1 MGWAVPGKRRL
12 DKGRASLRVEES
24 VRSSRLSK
32 KFGFLISLFI
42 TGRPARAAAD
52 PDQSPHP
59 VKRRPHRRLEPVVIH
74 AVRAPGHP
82 PRHPRQSTGYESFR
96 RKISARIRRPGP
108 ESRLFHRTAGAVVS
122 ALMLLVRRVVTRV
135 GLIPA

>member
-1 MGWAVPGKRRL
+1 MPGKRRL
-12 DKGRASLRVEES
+12 DKDRASLRVEEL
-24 VRSSRLSK
+24 VRPSRLSK

-42 TGRPARAAAD
+42 TGRPARATAD

-74 AVRAPGHP
+74 PVRAPGHP
-82 PRHPRQSTGYESFR
+82 PRHPRQSTGYESFIR
-96 RKISARIRRPGP
+96 RKISARIRRRS

-122 ALMLLVRRVVTRV
+122 ALMLLVRHVVTRV